1 MVMGRK
7 SARCPLAARRGGQP
21 LAARALKGQPP
32 ATPRPRVDLRR
43 RRCMKLLAR
52 SASVC
57 LKHQSECEVCACD
70 ILGQE
75 LEYGT
80 CYSKICDLR

>member
-1 MVMGRK
+1 MGRK

-21 LAARALKGQPP
+21 LAARPALEGQPP
-32 ATPRPRVDLRR
+32 ATKRPRVDLRR
-43 RRCMKLLAR
+43 RRCKQLLAR

-57 LKHQSECEVCACD
+57 LKHQSECEARACG